1 MRELKKLILIFLF
14 SLLTSVVIAA
24 PGGGGGGAGGH
35 GSPGGGGPGGPS
47 GGPSGGPGSSSA
59 PAGTPGRGPS
69 DPAPGGFGT
78 PSSGSVPSSSA
89 PVVPPQN
96 VLKYRGTRTACSK
109 DEFCFK
115 SVKTRSESEDSV
127 LLEIRF
133 NQNVNPLSF
142 KNDSILIDGEAVS
155 ADTKFSF
162 NRKGDTIRFS
172 VPSVEHPFSLEIQG
186 VESFNGIKIKPV
198 ELKDVSVGTT
208 IKN

>member
-24 PGGGGGGAGGH
+24 PGGGGH

-47 GGPSGGPGSSSA
+47 GGPGSSSA
-59 PAGTPGRGPS
+59 PAGSPGRGPS
-69 DPAPGGFGT
+69 GPGPAGPAPGGIGT
-78 PSSGSVPSSSA
+78 HSPGSVPSSSA

-109 DEFCFK
+109 DEFRFK
-115 SVKTRSESEDSV
+115 CVKTRAESEDSV

-172 VPSVEHPFSLEIQG
+172 VPAVEHPFSLEIQG